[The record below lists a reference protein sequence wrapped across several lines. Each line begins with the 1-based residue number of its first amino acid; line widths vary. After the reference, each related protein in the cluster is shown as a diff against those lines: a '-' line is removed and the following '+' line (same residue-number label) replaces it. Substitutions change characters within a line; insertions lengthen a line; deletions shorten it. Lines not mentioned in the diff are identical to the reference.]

1 MSDDTNL
8 WSEGTVGDVF
18 AVTRKGTVVMM
29 NLRRGKPRKGPIR
42 IGTVDT
48 VVVDVEERIRTR
60 GCLYPEALPPHVAV
74 MVEAVGPSFRSGDK
88 IVQNVPAT
96 WRKAE

>member
-1 MSDDTNL
+1 MSDHTNL
-8 WSEGTVGDVF
+8 WFEGTVGDVF
-18 AVTRKGTVVMM
+18 ALTGKGTVVMM

-48 VVVDVEERIRTR
+48 VVVDVEVRIRTH

-74 MVEAVGPSFRSGDK
+74 IVEAVGPSFKSGDE